1 ALTLYFGAHHV
12 IEGNLSVG
20 ELIAFNMLA
29 GRVAQPVLR
38 LAQLWQDFHQAR
50 VSIARLGDI
59 LNAAPEPMFDPSRAT
74 LPPIKGEVTF
84 DHVNFRYRPDTSLAL
99 QDVSLKVLPG
109 QVIGIVGPSGSG
121 KSTLT
126 KLIQRLYVPEAGRIL
141 IDGIDLTVADVAWL
155 RRQIGTVLQEN
166 VLFNRT
172 IRENIALSDPG
183 MAM

>member
-1 ALTLYFGAHHV
+1 MRPGLFV
-12 IEGNLSVG
+12 VVN
-20 ELIAFNMLA
+20 IAPLARRSRPLA

-84 DHVNFRYRPDTSLAL
+84 DHVSFCYRPDTSLAL
-99 QDVSLKVLPG
+99 QDVSLKVMPG

-126 KLIQRLYVPEAGRIL
+126 KLIQRLYVPEAGRIPVNAHGVKYATKPAVSL
-141 IDGIDLTVADVAWL
+141 GVAS
-155 RRQIGTVLQEN
+155 Q
-166 VLFNRT
+166 
-172 IRENIALSDPG
+172 
-183 MAM
+183 